1 MDVIFKYKENKN
13 MITDVIKRQ
22 TEPELN
28 HEIEMYFAKYP
39 PHDYGTKVLDVVYD
53 EQDEVWAAFL
63 GRNDY

>member
-1 MDVIFKYKENKN
+1 MENKN

-22 TEPELN
+22 TQPELEN
-28 HEIEMYFAKYP
+28 EIEVYFSKYP
-39 PHDYGTKVLDVVYD
+39 THDYGTKVLDVVYD

>member
-1 MDVIFKYKENKN
+1 

-39 PHDYGTKVLDVVYD
+39 PHDYGTKVLDIIYD
-53 EQDEVWAAFL
+53 EQDEVWAVFL

>member
-1 MDVIFKYKENKN
+1 

-22 TEPELN
+22 TQPELEN
-28 HEIEMYFAKYP
+28 EIEMYFSKYP
-39 PHDYGTKVLDVVYD
+39 THDYGTKVLDVVYD